1 MIALLAMA
9 AAASGP
15 SFDCARARTKI
26 EHVICASD
34 ELGALDREEARLYRL
49 ALAGPAQERGGLVAR
64 QRQFLRDR
72 DQCVEEETTDTVP
85 QCVRDAYLGDIA
97 DLRRLAGLSGDTGGI
112 SSGPIQFTCDGGFPD
127 AFVTVFKL
135 TPVQAYISMPSTH
148 EGQPLVAAPGAARL
162 TGRYDTG
169 MTYDGG
175 DRLQI
180 DARICVAKR

>member
-1 MIALLAMA
+1 MIGLLAM

-26 EHVICASD
+26 ERAICAD
-34 ELGALDREEARLYRL
+34 AELALLDREEARLYRL
-49 ALAGPAQERGGLVAR
+49 ALAGPAQDRNGLIAR

-97 DLRRLAGLSGDTGGI
+97 DLRRLAGFGGDAGGI

-127 AFVTVFKL
+127 AFVTTFKL
-135 TPVQAYISMPSTH
+135 TPAQAYISMPSTH
-148 EGQPLVAAPGAARL
+148 EGQPLVATPGSARL